1 MDDSTAVKQNS
12 GNARQAN
19 QLAMSASEVA
29 GKGGAVVAEVVQ
41 TMASINEY
49 AHKSSTSPA

>member
-1 MDDSTAVKQNS
+1 VKQNS